1 MFQIPNGLGFPSPT
15 YILPLPEGGGGLQ
28 EGEGIKQKDLL
39 PKWLDSTI

>member
-15 YILPLPEGGGGLQ
+15 YPLPEGGGLQ